1 MPARRM
7 RVEVYD
13 EAGNR
18 YTITF
23 NGRVTRDKAVRLF
36 DIIELLGG
44 MPEPSP
50 NLAWHTSDMSKFD
63 KVHFIIEKHF
73 PVIWF
78 SSKDV
83 QSIYEQEFKELI
95 SLSTISTYLSRMA
108 NRGILVKGGARNLRR
123 YRIITEITR
132 ISRVT
137 R

>member
-18 YTITF
+18 YMITF

-36 DIIELLGG
+36 DLIELLGG
-44 MPEPSP
+44 VPEPSP
-50 NLAWHTSDMSKFD
+50 KWAWHTSDMSKFD
-63 KVHFIIEKHF
+63 KVHFIVEKHF

-83 QSIYEQEFKELI
+83 QSIYEQEFKEPI

-108 NRGILVKGGARNLRR
+108 NRGILVKGGARNRRR

-132 ISRVT
+132 LSRVT

>member
-18 YTITF
+18 YMITF
-23 NGRVTRDKAVRLF
+23 NGHVTRDKAVRLF
-36 DIIELLGG
+36 DLIELLGG
-44 MPEPSP
+44 VPEPSP
-50 NLAWHTSDMSKFD
+50 KWAWRTSEMSKFD
-63 KVHFIIEKHF
+63 KVHLIVKKHF

-83 QSIYEQEFKELI
+83 QSTYEQEFKEPV

-108 NRGILVKGGARNLRR
+108 NRGILVKGGARNRRR
-123 YRIITEITR
+123 YRIMTEITQL
-132 ISRVT
+132 SRVSH
-137 R
+137 